1 MQSVTMEKA
10 AETLPELLNE
20 VAGGHGVVITRDGEP
35 IARLTPVSTRR
46 PHRQF
51 GSAAGMISMS
61 DDFDE
66 PLEEFAEYMG

>member
-10 AETLPELLNE
+10 AETLPDLLRDVLE
-20 VAGGHGVVITRDGEP
+20 GRDVVITRDGEP
-35 IARLTPVSTRR
+35 VARLTPVSTQH